1 MLSYITN
8 RAIGGNAP
16 SKYLEFLERDRN
28 ISADALD
35 EILKTHLI
43 DVDAIRSDNFEDFFE
58 KRKQALYKKIQR
70 AMGQ

>member
-1 MLSYITN
+1 
-8 RAIGGNAP
+8 
-16 SKYLEFLERDRN
+16 LERDRN